1 MADNFGLK
9 IGVEGEKEFKKA
21 LSEINGTMKV
31 LGSEMKLVE
40 SSFDKQDKSVQVL
53 TSRNEVLII
62 PFIVDGKH
70 IYLPFMAL
78 YLQERGDGEKQDT
91 SRMLPSA
98 QLLLLFYIYHGCGE
112 LSTSDATQKLELK
125 QLGIRGKT
133 KDSIVNQLIK

>member
-1 MADNFGLK
+1 MKERRQPMADNFGLK

-31 LGSEMKLVE
+31 L
-40 SSFDKQDKSVQVL
+40 
-53 TSRNEVLII
+53 NI
-62 PFIVDGKH
+62 PFIVDGKQ

-133 KDSIVNQLIK
+133 KDSIVNQLIE